1 MADTL
6 ALSDNQRTLIGIAF
20 TILLTLNVS
29 LAGLAAANQIAV
41 PTFVYFALAIA
52 AVVIQAIKDKLGVR
66 DATTAAVAKEANTA
80 LVQHRE
86 PSREQLPKAASGNV

>member
-6 ALSDNQRTLIGIAF
+6 ALSDNQRALIGIAF

-41 PTFVYFALAIA
+41 PTYVYFALAIA
-52 AVVIQAIKDKLGVR
+52 AVVIQAVKDKLGVR
-66 DATTAAVAKEANTA
+66 DATTARAAKETIPT
-80 LVQHRE
+80 L
-86 PSREQLPKAASGNV
+86 EQNRTVTTEQKGTTT

>member
-1 MADTL
+1 MADVL

-29 LAGLAAANQIAV
+29 LAGLAAANQIAI
-41 PTFVYFALAIA
+41 PPWVYFALAVA

-66 DATTAAVAKEANTA
+66 DSTTARVSKEVMPTLGQN
-80 LVQHRE
+80 RE
-86 PSREQLPKAASGNV
+86 IPAQSRTT

>member
-1 MADTL
+1 MADVL

-20 TILLTLNVS
+20 TIVITLNVS

-41 PTFVYFALAIA
+41 PTYVYFILAIA

-66 DATTAAVAKEANTA
+66 DSTTAAVSRLTKSDLDQRRRIPE
-80 LVQHRE
+80 QE
-86 PSREQLPKAASGNV
+86 PAPPK

>member
-20 TILLTLNVS
+20 TVLLTLNVS

-41 PTFVYFALAIA
+41 PTFVYFALAIT
-52 AVVIQAIKDKLGVR
+52 AVIIQAIKDKLGVR
-66 DATTAAVAKEANTA
+66 DATTAAVAKTGDPN
-80 LVQHRE
+80 LKQFRK
-86 PSREQLPKAASGNV
+86 PSKDQVS

>member
-6 ALSDNQRTLIGIAF
+6 ALTDNQRTLIGIAF

-41 PTFVYFALAIA
+41 PTFVYFALAIG
-52 AVVIQAIKDKLGVR
+52 AVVIQAIKDKLGVET
-66 DATTAAVAKEANTA
+66 ATTARIAKETA
-80 LVQHRE
+80 PTLSQRRKIPDQETKV
-86 PSREQLPKAASGNV
+86 P